1 MAEILC
7 QIRIR
12 QTGLQVRVF
21 PETFSSVHIR
31 ALRHDEAVLKDAVD
45 QAFSGTW
52 CFPQA
57 WPSKLHCNK
66 FGFRVWEPPLSHNL
80 NKGSPPQ
87 AGEDY
92 RSPSRGLQDPRL
104 PSGKPQ
110 GLPVKPRAGDVFV
123 KTASEMPPTNS
134 RSLENPDKA
143 RCG

>member
-80 NKGSPPQ
+80 NKGSHRKQEKTIAARRAGCKTLVFPQ
-87 AGEDY
+87 AN
-92 RSPSRGLQDPRL
+92 RRGSQ
-104 PSGKPQ
+104 
-110 GLPVKPRAGDVFV
+110 
-123 KTASEMPPTNS
+123 
-134 RSLENPDKA
+134 
-143 RCG
+143 